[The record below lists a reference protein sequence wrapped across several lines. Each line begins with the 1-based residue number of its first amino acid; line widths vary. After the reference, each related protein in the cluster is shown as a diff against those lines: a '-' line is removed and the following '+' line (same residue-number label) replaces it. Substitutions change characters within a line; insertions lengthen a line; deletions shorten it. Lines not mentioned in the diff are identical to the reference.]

1 MTRLTHL
8 LWSLLILIG
17 LASPLHAQTLKAV
30 PEIQGPSQDRFP
42 GDPAT
47 HKVVYMFNQ
56 ADNEY
61 QTSILNSIQAMLR
74 MYDDDVEIAV
84 VVIGPGIHVL
94 AKEPQREV
102 DPLIYER
109 VASFANDYNVR
120 WIACGNTM
128 NSIGWQDSDMRPFA
142 EYVEVGASALMELQ
156 TNGFAFI
163 AW

>member
-1 MTRLTHL
+1 MRIFKIWLV
-8 LWSLLILIG
+8 SLALFLG
-17 LASPLHAQTLKAV
+17 FGTVQAQTLKPV
-30 PEIQGPSQDRFP
+30 KEIQGPTQDRFP
-42 GDPAT
+42 GDPST

-56 ADNEY
+56 ADSDY

-94 AKEPQREV
+94 ANKPQREV

-109 VASFANDYNVR
+109 VESFARDYNVR

-128 NSIGWQDSDMRPFA
+128 NSIGWQDQDMRPFA

-156 TNGFAFI
+156 SNGFAFI